1 LAKVFL
7 VKTFKIIGLNA
18 GCVAT
23 WHCFLNV
30 KPLNSC
36 NKQNL

>member
-1 LAKVFL
+1 MSLSLETVLGCELAKVFL

-23 WHCFLNV
+23 
-30 KPLNSC
+30 
-36 NKQNL
+36 